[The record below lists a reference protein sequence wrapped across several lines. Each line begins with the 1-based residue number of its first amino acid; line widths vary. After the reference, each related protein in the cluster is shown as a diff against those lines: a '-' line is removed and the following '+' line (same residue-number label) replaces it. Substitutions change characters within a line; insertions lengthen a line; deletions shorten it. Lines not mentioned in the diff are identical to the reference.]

1 MAIFLA
7 DSLLNPM
14 KNIPDAADGTY
25 ILETERLIL
34 ERFTLE
40 HAPFLKEL
48 MNSPGYLKYIGDRGV
63 GDVQAAEQYIRE
75 KFMIAYAQYG
85 YGFSVVSLKKGR
97 LPIGGC
103 GLIRRDG
110 LPYPD
115 IGFALLPEYSGLGYG
130 FEIAAATIENARDAL
145 RIPQVLGITL
155 PTNARSIR
163 LLERIGME
171 FQKMIRLPGDGE
183 ELMLYGLTFG
193 D

>member
-1 MAIFLA
+1 
-7 DSLLNPM
+7 M
-14 KNIPDAADGTY
+14 KMIPDAADGAC

-34 ERFTLE
+34 QRFTLQ
-40 HAPFLKEL
+40 HAAFLKEL

-63 GDVQAAEQYIRE
+63 GDVKAAEQYIRE

-85 YGFSVVSLKKGR
+85 YGFSVVTLKND
-97 LPIGGC
+97 LIPIGGC

-115 IGFALLPEYSGLGYG
+115 IGFALLPEYGGMGYG
-130 FEIAAATIENARDAL
+130 FEIAAATIAHARDTL
-145 RIPQVLGITL
+145 NIPQVLGITL
-155 PTNARSIR
+155 PTNTRSIR

-183 ELMLYGLTFG
+183 ELMLYGLIFG